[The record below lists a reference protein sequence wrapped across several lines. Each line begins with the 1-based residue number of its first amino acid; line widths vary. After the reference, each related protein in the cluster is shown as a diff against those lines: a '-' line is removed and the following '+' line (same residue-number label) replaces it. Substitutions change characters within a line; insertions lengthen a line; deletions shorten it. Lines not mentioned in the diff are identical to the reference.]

1 MGSQTRRMLFAAAAA
16 GILWLASGLIHTV
29 VASIPHATQ
38 ALRLLVPSP
47 TNSLFWAWP
56 APWSFL
62 ALALAGAS
70 VAAVVFVVMGWVAR
84 RRAPGFAAAWFA
96 SVAAGAVVG
105 LFIDG
110 VGVLDVVQS
119 FGARGLTTASI
130 DYAVVGAYWGLVQGW
145 IPALIA
151 SRGARESVDGPRRRH
166 ARWTW
171 AVAAAVLVAF
181 VVAGTAG
188 RTADRTAVAEAQ
200 ARADAETQAAAEQYT
215 GFGAVPDPEAV
226 GTPAQLVAPT
236 SAPRDP
242 LWCTPEQAT
251 AFVGGDDAA
260 TGHRGLSIRLM
271 NFSDA
276 PCIVEGYPDVAFADQ
291 NGHALDVRVERGS
304 SFMATDAGAQPVEVP
319 AGGYAIAFIGW
330 NANST
335 AGALVASSVLVAQV
349 AGDQRNGSAVSLD
362 ITAGSTVEVTAWEL
376 DALGDSRYSDG

>member
-1 MGSQTRRMLFAAAAA
+1 MGLRARRPVIAAAVA
-16 GILWLASGLIHTV
+16 GVLWLASGLIHAV
-29 VASIPHATQ
+29 VSASPYVVH

-47 TNSLFWAWP
+47 TDFLFWAWP

-62 ALALAGAS
+62 ALTLGGAS
-70 VAAVVFVVMGWVAR
+70 VAVVVFVVMGWVAGR
-84 RRAPGFAAAWFA
+84 GSPGFAAAWFA

-110 VGVLDVVQS
+110 IGVLDSVQS
-119 FGARGLTTASI
+119 FGARGLTFASI
-130 DYAVVGAYWGLVQGW
+130 EYAVVGAYWGLVQGW
-145 IPALIA
+145 IPALVA
-151 SRGARESVDGPRRRH
+151 SRGGRESVDAPQRTYP
-166 ARWTW
+166 RWTW
-171 AVAAAVLVAF
+171 AVAVAVLLVFA
-181 VVAGTAG
+181 VAGTVG
-188 RTADRTAVAEAQ
+188 RVADRTAAAEAQ
-200 ARADAETQAAAEQYT
+200 ARAAAETQAAAEQYT

-226 GTPAQLVAPT
+226 GSPPQLVAPT

-242 LWCTPEQAT
+242 SWCTPEQAT
-251 AFVGGDDAA
+251 AFVGNDDAA

-271 NFSDA
+271 NFSDV
-276 PCIVEGYPDVAFADQ
+276 PCIVDGYPDVAFADQ

-330 NANST
+330 DANST

-349 AGDQRNGSAVSLD
+349 AGDQRNGSTVSLD

-376 DALGDSRYSDG
+376 DALGDSRYSGG

>member
-1 MGSQTRRMLFAAAAA
+1 MGSHTRRMLVAAVVA
-16 GILWLASGLIHTV
+16 GALWLASGLIHAV
-29 VASIPHATQ
+29 VASSPYAAQ

-47 TNSLFWAWP
+47 MNLLFWAWP

-62 ALALAGAS
+62 ALVLGGAS

-84 RRAPGFAAAWFA
+84 RGSPGFAAAWLA

-110 VGVLDVVQS
+110 IGVLDTIQS
-119 FGARGLTTASI
+119 FGARGLSFASVE
-130 DYAVVGAYWGLVQGW
+130 YAVVGAYWGLVQGW
-145 IPALIA
+145 IPALVA
-151 SRGARESVDGPRRRH
+151 SRGERESVDGPRRTH

-171 AVAAAVLVAF
+171 AVAVVVLVAF
-181 VVAGTAG
+181 AVAGTAG

-215 GFGAVPDPEAV
+215 GLGAVPDTGAV
-226 GTPAQLVAPT
+226 GTPPQLVAPT
-236 SAPRDP
+236 AAPRDP
-242 LWCTPEQAT
+242 SWCTPEQAT

-271 NFSDA
+271 NFSDR

-291 NGHALDVRVERGS
+291 NGPALDVRVERGS
-304 SFMATDAGAQPVEVP
+304 SFMATDAGAQPIEVP
-319 AGGYAIAFIGW
+319 AGGCAIAFIGW
-330 NANST
+330 DANPT

-362 ITAGSTVEVTAWEL
+362 IISGSTVEVTAWEL